1 MADTI
6 ISINSGFY
14 DAIDNDRT
22 YTADDMGKP
31 YNLLLQDGIVREIL
45 STTAFNVTGDT
56 GMRIVVFDGRAI
68 LGGKWVE
75 SLTPVYFDVPANTSV
90 YNRLDS
96 VIIQVD
102 KRSNG
107 RVANLVYRTG
117 TPASQPQL
125 PEINT
130 IPDVIEMRLG
140 YLTITPGMTEITS
153 STITDWRGTPSCPW
167 VKIKAEYQ
175 TTVSVQMY
183 TSQYTT
189 NASTTT
195 VPIGISQYDSATDFL
210 LVFINGLLALGKYTA
225 GASNITLSEALP
237 AGNTVSFIVL
247 HVAAS

>member
-31 YNLLLQDGIVREIL
+31 YNFLLRDGIVRELL
-45 STTAFNVTGDT
+45 SSTPFYVTGDT
-56 GMRIVVFDGRAI
+56 GMRIIVFDGRAI

-75 SLTPVYFDVPANTSV
+75 SLTPVYFDVPPNTSV

-102 KRSNG
+102 KRSSG

-117 TPASQPQL
+117 TPASNPIW

-140 YLTITPGMTEITS
+140 YLTITPGMTEIPDS
-153 STITDWRGTPSCPW
+153 AITDWRGTSSCPW

-225 GASNITLSEALP
+225 GASNITLTEALP